1 MLELQPTLLRFW
13 KATFVFAVLCVLGLA
28 WATDEK
34 KPAIVQV
41 DAVWTGTNS
50 RFSSLTVG
58 ERAFIVYYSA
68 QRKFSVASIDLVS
81 GAVQRIELPGRTPGW
96 DSHDDTKLALDDH
109 GRLHAI
115 FVNHAQPL
123 KYFYS
128 ASPLSIAD
136 LSPASMTGRNEG
148 HVTYPSFQR
157 LGKRLFLVFRNGVSG
172 NGAWYA
178 NVLNGRNWSRLS
190 EAPLFSD
197 RMEDGSVSAYPT
209 PFVAGPNG
217 EINVAIV
224 WRKTPDV
231 ASNFRVCF
239 VKSGDLALWK
249 RANGDPLFGTINP
262 TNCDVV
268 DDVGEG
274 QGLVNNAQLNV
285 TTEGTPLIV
294 YTKFDERRRNG
305 IYLAYKNGDWRTV
318 KLISSSTSIDIVGR
332 GSLPGLPAF
341 SAPTIAGGV
350 GKVHVN
356 FPSEAAVDVSFN
368 ASALG
373 LADTKS
379 NDVPKFTFPAIS
391 TDDLYEPVTLS
402 SVAEPYPPHRYDV
415 VFRWVS
421 QGPHSDIPRSCTDS
435 QPHACMPR
443 PAQLLAYIFK
453 R

>member
-1 MLELQPTLLRFW
+1 M
-13 KATFVFAVLCVLGLA
+13 
-28 WATDEK
+28 
-34 KPAIVQV
+34 
-41 DAVWTGTNS
+41 
-50 RFSSLTVG
+50 
-58 ERAFIVYYSA
+58 
-68 QRKFSVASIDLVS
+68 
-81 GAVQRIELPGRTPGW
+81 
-96 DSHDDTKLALDDH
+96 
-109 GRLHAI
+109 
-115 FVNHAQPL
+115 
-123 KYFYS
+123 
-128 ASPLSIAD
+128 
-136 LSPASMTGRNEG
+136 
-148 HVTYPSFQR
+148 
-157 LGKRLFLVFRNGVSG
+157 
-172 NGAWYA
+172 
-178 NVLNGRNWSRLS
+178 
-190 EAPLFSD
+190 
-197 RMEDGSVSAYPT
+197 
-209 PFVAGPNG
+209 
-217 EINVAIV
+217 
-224 WRKTPDV
+224 

-239 VKSGDLALWK
+239 VKSSDLASWK

-285 TTEGTPLIV
+285 TTDGTPLIV

-305 IYLAYKNGDWRTV
+305 IYLAYKNGGWRTV

-332 GSLPGLPAF
+332 GSFPGLPAF

-391 TDDLYEPVTLS
+391 TDDLYEPVALS

-435 QPHACMPR
+435 QPHGLHAETCT
-443 PAQLLAYIFK
+443 AVGLYL
-453 R
+453 